1 MILQALYDYY
11 QRKMNGS
18 EGEIAPEGFGY
29 EEIPFLIHI
38 SKDGHFVQIEDT
50 REKEG
55 KRLVA
60 KKFLVPVLSVSKT
73 SGKIAKL
80 LWDNAK
86 YSLGLPDPKKIAD
99 ARKDWEKTE
108 KKLIENC
115 ASEETKKIE
124 KEKVIKRLNEIHE
137 DSKKCFS
144 LFVRKIENLSFSN
157 LPSIQSLLRFLK
169 NKPVEQIKNKLGDTN
184 ETWLYISA
192 RIPNITFWIEG
203 DDNPIIKSLY
213 EEIKEQQSESNP
225 NESDYQAVCLITGKK
240 TTIKLTH
247 PWIKGV
253 KNAQPSGA
261 AIVSFDK
268 ASFTSFNKDQNF
280 NAPVS
285 KSAAFAYTTA
295 LNTLLDKKSR
305 NKMLVGDMT
314 MVFWS
319 EKTNPLEDIFSDF
332 WSRPID
338 NPNADIEAVRKLYS
352 SINTGV
358 FIQDSNTR
366 FYLLGLSPNAARI
379 AIRYWQTGTVDDVS
393 QKIKQYFDDLKIATF
408 TEDKGR
414 CALMS
419 MLGSLV
425 RKPDDLPPALC
436 GDMFKAAV
444 QGTAYP
450 QSLLQLCIRRNR
462 TDFDPDPNKERI
474 RMRTALLKAFLNRN
488 CKTSDKEI
496 ITMSLDKNNP
506 NQGYRLGRL
515 FAAFE
520 RLQERAQGGKL
531 NSTIK
536 DRYYGAASSTPN
548 TAFPQLTKLH
558 IHHLAKLENTGER
571 VNFEKLIGEIMEGIS
586 SEGYPAQLSLEDQA
600 RFAIGYYHQRQDIFK
615 SKDEK

>member
-11 QRKMNGS
+11 QRKLNGS
-18 EGEIAPEGFGY
+18 EGDIAPEGFGY
-29 EEIPFLIHI
+29 VEIPFLIHLT
-38 SKDGHFVQIEDT
+38 KDGTFSRFEDT
-50 REKEG
+50 RKEDG
-55 KRLVA
+55 KKFIGR
-60 KKFLVPVLSVSKT
+60 KFLVPVLSVTRT
-73 SGKIAKL
+73 SGIVANL
-80 LWDNAK
+80 FWDNAK
-86 YSLGLPDPKKIAD
+86 YCLGLPDPKKVEKIN
-99 ARKDWEKTE
+99 KDWEKLAE
-108 KKLIENC
+108 ALQKNN
-115 ASEETKKIE
+115 ASEDTIKENKEEKLNKPLKKASDDAEKFFSSFVKNIE
-124 KEKVIKRLNEIHE
+124 DKNY
-137 DSKKCFS
+137 
-144 LFVRKIENLSFSN
+144 SN
-157 LPSIQSLLRFLK
+157 IPSVQILLRFLK
-169 NKPVEQIKNKLGDTN
+169 GNPIEQIKSKIDCNN
-184 ETWLYISA
+184 EIWKEICSKV
-192 RIPNITFWIEG
+192 PNVTFWVDG
-203 DDNPIIKSLY
+203 DSEPVVSALY
-213 EEIKEQQSESNP
+213 LTIKESRISVNKKE
-225 NESDYQAVCLITGKK
+225 YQGVCLITGEK
-240 TTIKLTH
+240 TSIEPTH
-247 PWIKGV
+247 PVIKNIR
-253 KNAQPSGA
+253 NAQPSGA
-261 AIVSFDK
+261 AIISFNN

-285 KSAAFAYTTA
+285 KSATFAYTTA

-305 NKMLVGDMT
+305 NKMQVGDMT

-319 EKTNPLEDIFSDF
+319 EKSNQLEDIFSDF
-332 WSRPID
+332 WSFPID
-338 NPNADIEAVRKLYS
+338 NPDADIEAVRKLYS

-358 FIQDSNTR
+358 FIQDSNAR

-379 AIRYWQTGTVDDVS
+379 AIRYWQIGTVDEVS

-408 TEDKGR
+408 TEDRGR

-444 QGTAYP
+444 QGTSYP

-462 TDFDPDPNKERI
+462 TDFDPDSNKERI
-474 RMRTALLKAFLNRN
+474 RMRAALLKAFLNRN

-496 ITMSLDKNNP
+496 TVSLDKNNTNP
-506 NQGYRLGRL
+506 GYLLGRL

-586 SEGYPAQLSLEDQA
+586 SKGYPAQLSLEDQA

-615 SKDEK
+615 SKEEK